1 MSGGQGS
8 PRRELHLSPAK
19 REGKGSS
26 CHNNKGK
33 KSNNIHHHNYKNDVN
48 NGNNNMMVQIK

>member
-33 KSNNIHHHNYKNDVN
+33 KSNNNHHNYKNDVN
-48 NGNNNMMVQIK
+48 NGNNNMLVQIK